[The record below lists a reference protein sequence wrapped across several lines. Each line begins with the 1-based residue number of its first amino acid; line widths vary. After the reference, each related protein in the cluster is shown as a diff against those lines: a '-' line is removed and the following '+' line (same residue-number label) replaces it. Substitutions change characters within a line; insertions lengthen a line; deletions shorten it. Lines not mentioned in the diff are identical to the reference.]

1 MKHLVFTSLLTVLS
15 ISLVLPNKLMA
26 QNTVEKDTL
35 ANWANLTTP
44 PSYPGGLKALDI
56 FLRNTVKYPKQATE
70 NNTQGTVQVSFI
82 IEKDGSIGN
91 FRIDR
96 GKEDGLV
103 LHTRT
108 NNIR

>member
-1 MKHLVFTSLLTVLS
+1 M
-15 ISLVLPNKLMA
+15 
-26 QNTVEKDTL
+26 
-35 ANWANLTTP
+35 
-44 PSYPGGLKALDI
+44 DI

-108 NNIR
+108 KKLQPLGCINLKRHKYFINQM